1 MADHGVRRTVQA
13 MTDNPFVTPEQIMGA
28 AQQSAQGHRKG
39 TTSAF
44 FLNAEWA
51 LRRQLMT
58 DHDQRQAAA
67 CERMLRLQMV
77 DIVRSNGV
85 GDLFAWR
92 DEDIAR
98 ICREEMTAR
107 SDEVVQA
114 FDDDNRA
121 ALAAGEV
128 CGFTGEDL
136 LPGSQDFGA
145 SAAETADHTHRN
157 DPLLQQH
164 LERQRG
170 VRKGTFGAFC
180 ANYRLAR
187 QQADPSHSA
196 AADMMRE
203 LMPHVRQLGYFQW
216 WLCCDDW
223 AQDLVDE
230 T

>member
-1 MADHGVRRTVQA
+1 M
-13 MTDNPFVTPEQIMGA
+13 
-28 AQQSAQGHRKG
+28 
-39 TTSAF
+39 
-44 FLNAEWA
+44 NAEWA
-51 LRRQLMT
+51 LRRQLIT

-92 DEDIAR
+92 DEDIAK
-98 ICREEMTAR
+98 ICREEMAAR

-157 DPLLQQH
+157 DPLLLEH

-187 QQADPSHSA
+187 QQADPSYSA

-216 WLCCDDW
+216 WQCCDDW
-223 AQDLVDE
+223 AEALVAE
-230 T
+230 V